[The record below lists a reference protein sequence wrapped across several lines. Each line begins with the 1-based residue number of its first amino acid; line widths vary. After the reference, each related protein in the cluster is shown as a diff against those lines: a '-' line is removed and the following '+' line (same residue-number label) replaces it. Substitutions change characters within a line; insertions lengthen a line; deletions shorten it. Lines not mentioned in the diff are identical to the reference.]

1 MMKVLCGAVLSA
13 LLLAAGQVGA
23 ACQWPAWEQFKQ
35 AYVSPEGRVIDPS
48 DARKISTSE
57 GQSYGLFF
65 ALAANDRAG
74 FDKLLTWT
82 QNNLAEGDLKQHLP
96 GWLWGKKD
104 DEQWTLLDSNSA
116 SDSDLWLAWALLEAG
131 PPLPHPQDTATGKA
145 LLARTVAYKTG
156 AAPGLGTK
164 LPPGKIGFVGES
176 GWRFN
181 PSYLSPQLATFFVR
195 FGAPLPALRDSNL
208 CLLLESAP

>member
-74 FDKLLTWT
+74 FDKLLTDAEQPGGRRSET
-82 QNNLAEGDLKQHLP
+82 TSAGLA
-96 GWLWGKKD
+96 
-104 DEQWTLLDSNSA
+104 
-116 SDSDLWLAWALLEAG
+116 
-131 PPLPHPQDTATGKA
+131 
-145 LLARTVAYKTG
+145 
-156 AAPGLGTK
+156 
-164 LPPGKIGFVGES
+164 VGQK
-176 GWRFN
+176 GR
-181 PSYLSPQLATFFVR
+181 
-195 FGAPLPALRDSNL
+195 
-208 CLLLESAP
+208 

>member
-65 ALAANDRAG
+65 APGGQRSRRVRQTADLD
-74 FDKLLTWT
+74 
-82 QNNLAEGDLKQHLP
+82 AEQP
-96 GWLWGKKD
+96 RR
-104 DEQWTLLDSNSA
+104 
-116 SDSDLWLAWALLEAG
+116 
-131 PPLPHPQDTATGKA
+131 KA
-145 LLARTVAYKTG
+145 
-156 AAPGLGTK
+156 
-164 LPPGKIGFVGES
+164 I
-176 GWRFN
+176 
-181 PSYLSPQLATFFVR
+181 
-195 FGAPLPALRDSNL
+195 
-208 CLLLESAP
+208 